1 MPVPGPARG
10 SGSLPLAEPPAT
22 HRTLTAVS
30 LPGLAISAEHG
41 QLTGQGLEGFYS
53 AGKRLLSLC
62 RLRIAG
68 RDPLPVEARAV
79 GADRTRFVGVLR
91 GLGGP
96 GPDPDLLVERER
108 HAEGSERIILRSTT
122 ASTLR
127 LVVEL
132 TLGCD
137 LADLG
142 AVAAGHRIPVLRAS
156 VHGAGLQW
164 SSPAGK
170 VALTA
175 EPPPAD
181 VVAASGSLR
190 WELEIPA
197 GGRRSIELRLRP
209 ELLGGARSVARGGT
223 PVFTAA
229 DAAGDD
235 PRAAALLRASLGDL
249 NALLAREPGEAG
261 EAYLAAGAPWR
272 CGLAPAEAL
281 AAARMALPLGTR
293 LAAGTLRAVA
303 RTQVLQGAEQGR
315 IPGPLRDAGPHL
327 PPGSTSAE
335 ATLLFPALLAEAWR
349 WGLDASVVDELAP
362 AAESC
367 LGWLRRETERHVYVR
382 DRETGGMARVETQ
395 AHAYR
400 AALLGAGL
408 RDGLNRPGGEE
419 LRDWAAEFADRF
431 RADFWCDDP
440 SGGRP
445 PAALDATRRPV
456 PQLGS
461 AVAHL
466 LDTGLGAAGQLA
478 PSLLDSTRTG
488 QVARLLGSPVMDS
501 GWGLRSLGAKEHGYS
516 PFGHR
521 GGAVRVHETAI
532 AVTGLAAAGHEKE
545 SHALLRGLLAAA
557 ETFEY
562 RLPEMFAGE
571 QRTEGSRPWPHPAA
585 CRPAAVAAAAGVHVI
600 AGLVG
605 IRPDVP
611 EGSVALRPVRGAPLG
626 ELGLTG
632 LGVAGESFSARVTR
646 LGLAMVEEAPERL
659 QLRA

>member
-1 MPVPGPARG
+1 M
-10 SGSLPLAEPPAT
+10 
-22 HRTLTAVS
+22 TAVA

-41 QLTGQGLEGFYS
+41 QLTGQGLEGFYHS
-53 AGKRLLSLC
+53 GKRLLSLC
-62 RLRIAG
+62 RLQVAG
-68 RDPLPVEARAV
+68 RDPLPVEARGV

-108 HAEGSERIILRSTT
+108 HAEGSERITLRST
-122 ASTLR
+122 SVRPLR

-142 AVAAGHRIPVLRAS
+142 AVAAGRRVPPLRAS

-175 EPPPAD
+175 EPPAAD
-181 VVAASGSLR
+181 VVAASGLLR
-190 WELEIPA
+190 WEVEIPA
-197 GGRRSIELRLRP
+197 GGRRSIALRLRA
-209 ELLGGARSVARGGT
+209 ELRGAVRPVARGGT
-223 PVFTAA
+223 PVFA
-229 DAAGDD
+229 DADASGDD

-249 NALLAREPGEAG
+249 NALLVREPGEAG
-261 EAYLAAGAPWR
+261 EVHLAAGAPWR

-281 AAARMALPLGTR
+281 AAARMVLPLGTR
-293 LAAGTLRAVA
+293 LAAGTLRSLA
-303 RTQVLQGAEQGR
+303 RTQVVRGPEQGR

-327 PPGSTSAE
+327 PPGSTSVE
-335 ATLLFPALLAEAWR
+335 ATLLFPALLSEAWR
-349 WGLDASVVDELAP
+349 WGLDAAVVEELAP

-367 LGWLRRETERHVYVR
+367 LGWLRREAERHAYVR

-408 RDGLNRPGGEE
+408 LDGINRPGSEE
-419 LRDWAAEFADRF
+419 LRGWSVEFVDRF
-431 RADFWCDDP
+431 RTEFWYDDRG
-440 SGGRP
+440 GGRP
-445 PAALDATRRPV
+445 PAALDTVGRPV
-456 PQLGS
+456 PHLGS
-461 AVAHL
+461 AVTHL
-466 LDTGLGAAGQLA
+466 LDTGLGPAGEQA
-478 PSLLDSTRTG
+478 PSLLDPARTG
-488 QVARLLGSPVMDS
+488 QLARLLGTPVMDS

-532 AVTGLAAAGHEKE
+532 AVTGLAAAGYEKQ

-557 ETFEY
+557 EHFEY

-571 QRTEGSRPWPHPAA
+571 QRGEGSRPWPHPAA
-585 CRPAAVAAAAGVHVI
+585 CRPAAVAAAAGVHVV